1 MNDNQINEITRVLSQ
16 INYPEMN
23 IDLENLGL
31 IYDIK
36 VNKNIAEIRMTL
48 PTPGSKLTNDLKN
61 EINQAV
67 TSVKGINSC
76 AIQLVWYPAWS
87 PKMIK
92 LSSEEQA
99 AIKKSKTQNQSQN
112 KVIDFNT
119 PIKQF
124 ADKYPDFIKT
134 MVKAGFT
141 KISNPI
147 LVNTVGRKVTIN
159 EGAQMMKLDLH
170 EIKKV
175 FREEG
180 FQIND

>member
-1 MNDNQINEITRVLSQ
+1 MKNNQINEISQALSQ
-16 INYPEMN
+16 IDYPEMN
-23 IDLENLGL
+23 INLESLGL
-31 IYDIK
+31 IYEIK
-36 VNKNIAEIRMTL
+36 VNHNIAEIKMTL
-48 PTPGSKLTNDLKN
+48 PTPGSKLTDDLKN
-61 EINQAV
+61 KINQAV
-67 TSVKGINSC
+67 TSVNGIDSC

-92 LSSEEQA
+92 LSNEEQA
-99 AIKKSKTQNQSQN
+99 AIKNSKAQNQSQN
-112 KVIDFNT
+112 KVIDFDT

-170 EIKKV
+170 EVKRV
-175 FREEG
+175 FQKEG
-180 FQIND
+180 FQVND